1 MQRNILLSLYRDQQ
15 YTAKNT
21 NRHNETSGSQTQI
34 MLIIVLINTA
44 VIRCYILKNAHQLL
58 FLA

>member
-1 MQRNILLSLYRDQQ
+1 MQRNILLSLFRDQQ
-15 YTAKNT
+15 YTAKNI
-21 NRHNETSGSQTQI
+21 NHLSETSRSQTQI
-34 MLIIVLINTA
+34 KLIITPINIA